1 MNVDGTCCAHG
12 GGWGLYESAL
22 HCLQHVLDGQMDS
35 VYHERQHSKHFLAAV
50 SASIVPAQV
59 LHRVAVVK
67 HTVPPPQSQPHMP
80 PTNLAVKITRS
91 LLSNKLHAGNVY
103 IVEKGFI
110 STTGAGPNNARTIF
124 TKTDGEL
131 GLAAIHSCP
140 AMQAMA
146 TSGHKPYAAS
156 TSLRSTSGQPAL
168 PYASSCEAKLLTSL
182 HLLLPMLPIRHY
194 QGQ

>member
-50 SASIVPAQV
+50 SASIIPAQV

-103 IVEKGFI
+103 IVEKGLI

-131 GLAAIHSCP
+131 GLAAIHLVQLCRQWP
-140 AMQAMA
+140 PLA
-146 TSGHKPYAAS
+146 TSHM
-156 TSLRSTSGQPAL
+156 QPAL
-168 PYASSCEAKLLTSL
+168 HFAALQVNQHFRTPAVVRPNC
-182 HLLLPMLPIRHY
+182 
-194 QGQ
+194 